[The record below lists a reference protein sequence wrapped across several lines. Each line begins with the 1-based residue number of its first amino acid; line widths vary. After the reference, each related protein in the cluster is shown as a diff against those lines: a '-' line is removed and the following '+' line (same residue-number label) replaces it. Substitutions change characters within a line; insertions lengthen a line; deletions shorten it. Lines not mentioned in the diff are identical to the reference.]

1 MWGFAGPSMSTQ
13 EHNHGARRVQFG
25 IFEADLKNGE
35 LRRSGARIRLQSQPF
50 KLLAAL
56 LEEPGEVVSHETL
69 QQLLWGSDTTVDFDH
84 SLGIAVNKLRE
95 ALGDRAENPRF
106 VETLAKRGYR
116 FIAPVKTV
124 DALTSA
130 QLAKSLLPGAAFGLR
145 KGGIHRWRWIAGLL
159 ACVCLA
165 LGLAL
170 FLRPPTRRP
179 YQVEQVTY
187 SGHVLTNDLDDL
199 EVESFSSSASDGM
212 RLYFSQ
218 MDNGNPEL
226 AVALAANGEIALVH
240 LPSEIGAPLIGSLA
254 PDGSKLL
261 IHSHLEA
268 EPEQPLWIVPT
279 LGGDARR
286 VPNVLAHDATW
297 MPDGRRLLI
306 ANGNELT
313 IVDANGSD
321 PHKLITTPGL
331 AFWLR
336 WSPDGK
342 NLRFTL
348 LDPKRQTTELWEVP
362 AEGDNLHP
370 LLPGWSQPASEC
382 CGSWTPDG
390 EDFVFQSR
398 HNGQSAHFEIWALR
412 ERPWL
417 LRSRQPRQITNG
429 PLNYEAPSTS
439 PGSHRIYFIG
449 ANARIELLRAL
460 PKSSA
465 FIALEQN
472 LSVASLAEY
481 STDGQWVAW
490 LNASDGSLWR
500 SRIDGSQRI
509 ELTTPPLRIFTMK
522 WSPDNKRLALM
533 AEEPGMPWKLYLID
547 SEGGKPTPLL
557 NEDRNEADPD
567 WSGDG
572 QSIVF
577 GRLPNRMDSRQ
588 PKAIYLLNLQT
599 HKVTEIPGS
608 TGLFSP
614 RLSPDGRYIA
624 AIRMDQ
630 RALLLFDR
638 GQERWTTLTTHGVG
652 DPAWSHD
659 GRFLY
664 FQDFLE
670 KGKPIY
676 RIAVPA
682 GQAEPVATIA
692 NLRPISA
699 TDYRL
704 IGLAPGDLPIVSAH
718 TSTVNL
724 YGLDLDER

>member
-1 MWGFAGPSMSTQ
+1 MAAEQHS
-13 EHNHGARRVQFG
+13 NGARLVQFG
-25 IFEADLKNGE
+25 VFEADLKSGE
-35 LRRSGARIRLQSQPF
+35 LRRSGVHIRLQSQPF

-56 LEEPGEVVSHETL
+56 LEQPGEVVTRDAL
-69 QQLLWGSDTTVDFDH
+69 QLQLWDADTTVDFDH

-95 ALGDRAENPRF
+95 ALGDHAENPRF

-116 FIAPVKTV
+116 FIAPVKTLEPQPAPLLAPQSAESAHV
-124 DALTSA
+124 ALSGTAASA
-130 QLAKSLLPGAAFGLR
+130 PLAA
-145 KGGIHRWRWIAGLL
+145 WRWTAAAL
-159 ACVCLA
+159 ACLCLA
-165 LGLAL
+165 LGVIL
-170 FLRPPTRRP
+170 FLRPPARKP

-187 SGHVLTNDLDDL
+187 SGHVLTNDIQDL
-199 EVESFSSSASDGM
+199 EVESFSSSASDGA

-218 MDNGNPEL
+218 MDNGNLDL
-226 AVALAANGEIALVH
+226 AVALAANGETGLVH

-254 PDGSKLL
+254 PDGSKLIL
-261 IHSHLEA
+261 HSHLEA

-279 LGGDARR
+279 LGGAARR

-297 MPDGRRLLI
+297 MPDGRHLLI

-313 IVDANGSD
+313 VVGADGSD
-321 PHKLITTPGL
+321 PRKLIATPGL

-342 NLRFTL
+342 RLRFTL
-348 LDPKRQTTELWEVP
+348 RDPKRQITELWEVT
-362 AEGDNLHP
+362 AEGGDLHP

-382 CGSWTPDG
+382 CGSWTSDG
-390 EDFVFQSR
+390 QEFVFQSR
-398 HNGQSAHFEIWALR
+398 HNDQSDHDEIWALR
-412 ERPWL
+412 EEPWY
-417 LRSRQPRQITNG
+417 LRDRKPRQITNG

-439 PGSHRIYFIG
+439 PGSHRIYFVG
-449 ANARIELLRAL
+449 ENAQIELLHAL
-460 PKSSA
+460 PGSSA

-472 LSVASLAEY
+472 LSAADLAEY
-481 STDGQWVAW
+481 SSDGQWVAW
-490 LNASDGSLWR
+490 LNAADSSLWR
-500 SRIDGSQRI
+500 SRIDGSERV

-522 WSPDNKRLALM
+522 WSPDNRRLALM
-533 AEEPGMPWKLYLID
+533 AKEPGMPWKLYLID

-567 WSGDG
+567 WSADG
-572 QSIVF
+572 QSIIF
-577 GRLPNRMDSRQ
+577 GRLPSRMDSRQ

-624 AIRMDQ
+624 AMRLDQ

-638 GQERWTTLTTHGVG
+638 AQERWTTLSTHGVG

-659 GRFLY
+659 GRSLY

-682 GQAEPVATIA
+682 GEPQLVATIA
-692 NLRPISA
+692 DLRPIAA

-704 IGLAPGDLPIVSAH
+704 IGLAPGDLPVVSAH

>member
-1 MWGFAGPSMSTQ
+1 MATEKHSDGVKL
-13 EHNHGARRVQFG
+13 VQFG
-25 IFEADLKNGE
+25 VFEADLKNGE
-35 LRRSGARIRLQSQPF
+35 LRRSGVRIRLQSQPF

-56 LEEPGEVVSHETL
+56 LEQPGEVVSHEAL
-69 QQLLWGSDTTVDFDH
+69 QQLLWGADTTVDFDH

-116 FIAPVKTV
+116 FIAPVKILEPQTAAQPAE
-124 DALTSA
+124 AL
-130 QLAKSLLPGAAFGLR
+130 QPGAASAPRPAGLV
-145 KGGIHRWRWIAGLL
+145 RWRWMAAAL

-170 FLRPPTRRP
+170 FFRPPARTP
-179 YQVEQVTY
+179 YRVEQVTY
-187 SGHVLTNDLDDL
+187 SGHVLAQDVT
-199 EVESFSSSASDGM
+199 VESFSSSASDGT

-218 MDNGNPEL
+218 MDNGNLEL
-226 AVALAANGEIALVH
+226 SVALAANGEIGLVH

-254 PDGSKLL
+254 PDGSKLV

-306 ANGNELT
+306 ASGNELT
-313 IVDANGSD
+313 IVGADGSD
-321 PHKLITTPGL
+321 PHKLITTTGL

-336 WSPDGK
+336 WAPDGK
-342 NLRFTL
+342 RLRFTL
-348 LDPKRQTTELWEVP
+348 RDPKRQTTELWEVT
-362 AEGDNLHP
+362 AEGGNLHP

-382 CGSWTPDG
+382 CGSWTSDG
-390 EDFVFQSR
+390 EDYVFQST
-398 HNGQSAHFEIWALR
+398 HNEHNEIWALR

-417 LRSRQPRQITNG
+417 LRDRAPRQITNG
-429 PLNYEAPSTS
+429 PLKYQAPSTS
-439 PGSHRIYFIG
+439 PGSHRIYFVG
-449 ANARIELLRAL
+449 ENAQIELLHAL

-472 LSVASLAEY
+472 LSAADLAEY
-481 STDGQWVAW
+481 SLDGQWVAW

-547 SEGGKPTPLL
+547 AEGGKPIPLL
-557 NEDRNEADPD
+557 NEDLNEADPD
-567 WSGDG
+567 WSPDG
-572 QSIVF
+572 QSILF
-577 GRLPNRMDSRQ
+577 GRLPSRMDSRQ

-599 HKVTEIPGS
+599 RKVTEIPGS

-614 RLSPDGRYIA
+614 RLSPDGRFIA
-624 AIRMDQ
+624 AIRLDQ

-638 GQERWTTLTTHGVG
+638 AQERWTTLATHGVG

-659 GRFLY
+659 SRALY

-670 KGKPIY
+670 AGKPIY
-676 RIAVPA
+676 RIQVPA
-682 GQAEPVATIA
+682 GQPEQVATIA
-692 NLRPISA
+692 NLRPVAA

-704 IGLAPGDLPIVSAH
+704 IGLAPGDLPVVSAH
-718 TSTVNL
+718 TSTINL
-724 YGLDLDER
+724 YGLDLDQR

>member
-1 MWGFAGPSMSTQ
+1 MPTQ
-13 EHNHGARRVQFG
+13 EHNHGFRRVQFG
-25 IFEADLKNGE
+25 IFEVDLKNGE
-35 LRRSGARIRLQSQPF
+35 LRRSGVRIRLQSQPF

-56 LEEPGEVVSHETL
+56 LEQPGEVVSHESL
-69 QQLLWGSDTTVDFDH
+69 QQLLWGADTTVDFDH

-116 FIAPVKTV
+116 FIAPVKTIE
-124 DALTSA
+124 AQSSA
-130 QLAKSLLPGAAFGLR
+130 QLAESLLPGAAFGSQ
-145 KGGIHRWRWIAGLL
+145 KGGIIRWRWIAGSL

-170 FLRPPTRRP
+170 FLRPLTRRP
-179 YQVEQVTY
+179 YLVEQITY

-199 EVESFSSSASDGM
+199 EVESFSSSASDGT

-218 MDNGNPEL
+218 MNNGNLEL
-226 AVALAANGEIALVH
+226 AVALAANGEIAIVH

-254 PDGSKLL
+254 PDGTKLL

-342 NLRFTL
+342 YLRFTL
-348 LDPKRQTTELWEVP
+348 LDPKRQTTALWEVV
-362 AEGDNLHP
+362 ADGENLHP

-382 CGSWTPDG
+382 CGSWTSDG
-390 EDFVFQSR
+390 EDFVFQSL
-398 HNGQSAHFEIWALR
+398 HNDHSEIWALR
-412 ERPWL
+412 ERPWFQ
-417 LRSRQPRQITNG
+417 RDREPRQITNG
-429 PLNYEAPSTS
+429 PLDYEAPSTS

-449 ANARIELLRAL
+449 VNAQIELLRAL
-460 PKSSA
+460 HRSPA
-465 FIALEQN
+465 FVALEQN
-472 LSVASLAEY
+472 LSSAALAEY
-481 STDGQWVAW
+481 SSDGQWVAW

-500 SRIDGSQRI
+500 SRIDGSQHI

-533 AEEPGMPWKLYLID
+533 AKEPGMPWKLYLID

-567 WSGDG
+567 WSADG
-572 QSIVF
+572 QLIVF

-588 PKAIYLLNLQT
+588 PKAIYLLDIQT

-624 AIRMDQ
+624 AMRLDQ

-638 GQERWTTLTTHGVG
+638 RQERWTTITTHGVG
-652 DPAWSHD
+652 DPVWSHD
-659 GRFLY
+659 GHFLY

-670 KGKPIY
+670 KGKPLY

-692 NLRPISA
+692 NLRPIAA